1 MMTDKNK
8 IILINKINTINCKKT
23 LNLIYILLKGNN
35 IKYKRDNNFISFDF
49 NKDIDNKL
57 IKYINDLIYNNKS
70 LPKNIKGKKPELSYN
85 IEEYY
90 PQKNTINYKIN
101 PYKQIKIKKEE
112 KKNSIIYNNIIR
124 LLTY

>member
-1 MMTDKNK
+1 MTDKNK

-70 LPKNIKGKKPELSYN
+70 LPENIKCKKPELSYN